1 MPDTR
6 LPTALPIA
14 DPILSTLPGWEN
26 GAAARPTRLEVDWTD
41 ALRKLDVLGTVRVVT
56 GNRSITHE
64 KTGRFGNVDG
74 NGPALI
80 VLNREVDLRV
90 FPRHWAITIHTPE
103 TDGESEAIRVFDRH
117 GRAIHA
123 IHRTAETNA
132 AAWDAFLILHRAADQ
147 DAPALEPVPAPAA
160 ERPDAEIDVEGLR
173 AAWSAMTDVHEFF
186 GMLKTV
192 GVGRRQALRLAGP
205 GFARE
210 LPAAS
215 VLPLLEA
222 ARDRRLDIMIF
233 VGNAGCIQIH
243 TGTVNHPMAADGLLR
258 IDAPGF
264 TLRAIQARLSSAW
277 VVHKPTDKGG
287 ITTVELYDDQ
297 GDNAAILCGQRDEDK
312 PERAE
317 WRALAAELP
326 VLAASR

>member
-14 DPILSTLPGWEN
+14 DPILSTLPGWET
-26 GAAARPTRLEVDWTD
+26 GAVCPTRLEVDWTD

-90 FPRHWAITIHTPE
+90 FPRHWAITVHTPE
-103 TDGESEAIRVFDRH
+103 TDGEAEAIRVFDRH
-117 GRAIHA
+117 GRAVHA
-123 IHRTAETNA
+123 IHRTPETNG

-147 DAPALEPVPAPAA
+147 DAPVLEPLPAPAA

-186 GMLKTV
+186 GMLRTF

-210 LPAAS
+210 LPATAL
-215 VLPLLEA
+215 LPLLEA
-222 ARDRRLDIMIF
+222 ARDRRLEIMIF

-243 TGTVNHPMAADGLLR
+243 TGTVDHPAAEDGLLR
-258 IDAPGF
+258 IDDHGF

-287 ITTVELYDDQ
+287 ITTVELYDDR

-317 WRALAAELP
+317 WRALAASL
-326 VLAASR
+326 

>member
-6 LPTALPIA
+6 LPTV

-56 GNRSITHE
+56 GNRSITHG

-90 FPRHWAITIHTPE
+90 FPRHWAITVHTPE
-103 TDGESEAIRVFDRH
+103 SEGEAEAIRVFDRH
-117 GRAIHA
+117 GRAVHA

-147 DAPALEPVPAPAA
+147 DAPALEPLPAPAA

-186 GMLKTV
+186 GMLRTF

-210 LPAAS
+210 LPAA
-215 VLPLLEA
+215 VALPLLEA

-243 TGTVNHPMAADGLLR
+243 TGTVDHPAAADGLLR
-258 IDAPGF
+258 IDDPGF
-264 TLRAIQARLSSAW
+264 TLRAVQGRLSSAW
-277 VVHKPTDKGG
+277 IVHKPTDKGG
-287 ITTVELYDDQ
+287 ITTVELYDDR

-326 VLAASR
+326 ALAASL